1 MINNYKQYLMRN
13 ARGLLV
19 MMMGFFAFM
28 ASGQS
33 FTIDAVSTPANGG
46 SYYPYEEID
55 VTYSSDYS
63 WPTGTVFYLVL
74 DVDGDGEYSDGD
86 HMLDSQT
93 STNGTLTGNLP
104 NDPDTYD
111 LLVVAGN
118 SGSVGSDSE
127 LSDNQITVGTLTL
140 SGTDEFAYNLSF
152 DFASTDRSITS
163 ASADYDDGDNYT
175 LFVSLDADSVTSS
188 NPVTLEYIVGDD
200 TTSMSDIE
208 GDSEFTAVND
218 TLVFKL
224 PEGALTT
231 GVRFRL
237 SQQGG
242 DTLAADTLEWI
253 VSELRIQSNDDSF
266 IRYGVVN
273 NGGFTIASPTI
284 ITSNDT
290 VSTYVGELVEFDYD
304 AYGFTTNATIYL
316 YSGDLYD
323 PTDRYIIASTT
334 DTSGTLSGSWP
345 YDDDAD
351 LYLAGVY
358 GNTDTPIYDYEA
370 TDLTAT
376 GSTSTGFSMYF
387 GASGVRSVRT
397 PAEDLSGESYVTL
410 EVGASSDGNTF
421 TSDNGLMVQY
431 STNGSTWTSI
441 DTLTGNFN
449 TTYTYEVSGGMISSS
464 TQFRVRQVSTS
475 EGSGSNDWWLTNI
488 DVIQY
493 REDFN
498 SNYVFAPAN
507 PTNYSIEVLSI
518 LDDNDDAI
526 TEAFPGDEI
535 TILAKT
541 YGFDAEADS
550 ADFAVVIDDLFVLE
564 NANVS
569 VTAATDSLV
578 ITGTIPANVTYD
590 VGLDVEVK
598 LYDGSTAI
606 IGLDV
611 DVFDDYD
618 AEDEDSEISFDGG
631 EYDDVDMSVTFT
643 EAGDRWLT
651 TPAISIPT
659 TDGLTMEFT
668 LERVNGVR
676 SPSGTEVRL
685 EYSTDNGTTYTTLAD
700 FSINAAGTS
709 GTTYTLDSDTLV
721 SGVVST
727 GTMFRF
733 RQLSNNGL
741 DLDSWELS
749 DIQFMNG
756 TNILE
761 YTYVDYDGMSLDVN
775 EPIITLDAFDAG
787 TDYYPGMDLE
797 VTFSI
802 EGSFPTNTE
811 FSLLLDE
818 DYVMY
823 NLGDFSAAG
832 THTVKVPAK
841 VADIYDV
848 YIQADFREVES
859 GTAAL
864 TINEVQITNI
874 SVTSSESTTDGTY
887 EFIYPSNEITV
898 SYETVGFI
906 NDDVLAYLEVW
917 DNNEDEYVT
926 LEDSVTVG
934 DDITTTLPLGLD
946 YSGEPSFRLTLMDMS
961 GVRTFVVDNNT
972 WSSNETLSSE
982 YFPLDDRVAHNNNNY
997 FYNPSGQTG
1006 ERSATSIPLDFS
1018 YGGRVDF
1025 DMQIASTGWY
1035 IGDQDIYLQY
1045 STDKGETWVEFATGT
1060 ITNAYVDL
1068 FGSEEIPEE
1077 AWMDSVLV
1085 RFIYNED
1092 EFATYAENY
1101 VYFYGFDVEYTDYEP
1116 VAQEEFDL
1124 GDVSDLNLELL
1135 SISLATLDDTEF
1147 NLGEEFTVEYNVDGP
1162 FGDDVDFAVV
1172 MNETVSGEYMVLG
1185 ESDATGAVQLTVS
1198 APQLGF
1204 GDDDPTY
1211 EIAVYPFVK
1220 ESDTDTYRAAT
1231 ETEDLTED
1239 DDFVAISGRNSGQ
1252 SGYTGTITFDE
1263 TGERYLTTRELDL
1276 ADFGA
1281 ITLNFD
1287 FTFSGLEGTTLVL
1300 PILEAST
1307 DGSTFTA
1314 IPVTDATYEEDGLV
1328 YPGGSYSVE
1337 IDEMYQTETTS
1348 FRWRQPINGGED
1360 AHVWTLNNISVDKGE
1375 SNVFNP
1381 ASYTTTGMD
1390 QEVTLNEPNLDD
1402 YIWAQ
1407 ADSSVAV
1414 YNGDTFD
1421 YVWMVDTDA
1430 IDESHFPAGTSYT
1443 FSIDIVD
1450 PDTDEYLVL
1459 GTADDFG
1466 TFEATIPSWVPNAT
1480 YDVMIAAEFT
1490 VDDEVYEFD
1499 FDDNVVAQLDVFVRA
1514 LQTNF
1519 LFDENETFYAGNSA
1533 TFSVTLEND
1542 DTDGSTS
1549 VDLSAYYANLLV
1561 KDFDSGEDL
1570 ILATQLGDADI
1581 TVDLPPYL
1589 RGTYDFQIEFTED
1602 APLGEVGELTSSADL
1617 SDIASQDGFTNGD
1630 LYWEIITAEIDEQ
1643 TIRDLGTD
1651 VDIEG
1656 RVYHYGSNSFGYFRM
1671 QYSLDGGETWTNA
1684 INFGTSYYNYYS
1696 LDYDIDGLFATAT
1709 EDDETIM
1716 FRWALDGNYND
1727 GNSIFVNYINLN
1739 GSSSDLYSIDD
1750 NTEYFPNG
1758 PSLFATGVVFE
1769 NNSGRGLITTRDF
1782 EAGELENSTLIS
1794 FDVMFDEIPENLAS
1808 DQYLV
1813 FEYSIDG
1820 GASYT
1825 EIVSLPE
1832 SDEEEPLNAT
1842 YLVELEDD
1850 MKTNTTR
1857 FRFRQE
1863 ERDDIDVSIKNFSF
1877 IQGNIVPFDY
1887 ISASRTITN
1896 QQLLITGF
1904 AADEVCYGDD
1914 ITINYEVR
1922 GKFGEDNLVEVTA
1935 EGDASG
1941 SVSFDDLFSVVD
1953 GTGSITLSL
1962 PSDIMDEGDD
1972 NDWFRFTLDYDDE
1985 TNEDYDY
1992 SGSGVVSELS
2002 VEVIAPIEQDLSF
2015 SFDDP
2020 LECSPEDVVVTIS
2033 NPQDYFMYE
2042 VLNTEDNSV
2051 LGSLTYD
2058 PETGDNEV
2066 NIGTLSEDVDIT
2078 VRVTSMSSTGLT
2090 CNTRTQDDIETV
2102 EVQATYKLFRRGYNN
2117 TGVRLLV
2124 NDGDSRTICGSS
2136 YEVRLSV
2143 NRDAESSD
2151 ASTSI
2156 VEWFRD
2162 DLSTPVSIS
2171 GSILG
2176 DNETLLT
2183 GDYFARVT
2191 ETSGDIV
2198 CEYITESFSVTAVET
2213 PDRPVATVVSGDLT
2227 FCEGEGEVVLSGPD
2241 GFEYYQWNYGQTTQQ
2256 ITVDAA
2262 GSYTVRV
2269 SNVPFDIGCASSYSE
2284 AIVVESSDLID
2295 FKVQSASSTS
2305 DQYAISEGQAL
2316 QGCESKY
2323 IYFYGD
2329 NSTSFAGIVKIYK
2342 DGVEYASTTGSGYS
2356 ITESGE
2362 YYAEWISDDLN
2373 ATCTAESPTFTV
2385 EILTQPDT
2393 PSILAS
2399 GALEF
2404 CEGGSV
2410 TLTATTG
2417 HTYYRWYRNGTLLN
2431 SNSET
2436 LTVTQNSGRYQVEVA
2451 DVPFSVGCT
2460 SDLSK
2465 GVEVT
2470 VYNEPTLTL
2479 NSNYYGNFS
2488 GGEIFEICSS
2498 SSDDLYL
2505 RSYNSASYP
2514 VVWYLDGAPIEASEV
2529 QPSTSSLYTYV
2540 YPTAS
2545 GQYHFET
2552 TIGNSA
2558 NACTFVSEP
2567 VNVVYNEQPAAV
2579 TIATPATTSF
2589 CDGETEVTLE
2599 ADAGFTNY
2607 RWYFNGSPL
2616 TDGTGT
2622 SNTLTVNRAG
2632 EYTVTV
2638 ANEAGCES
2646 EISNRIIIEEI
2657 ALPST
2662 SINIFEYDSDCS
2674 TGDLIIGVNNT
2685 NSEFDY
2691 QLTLRETG
2699 EPFGPVFTGST
2710 SDTIYVTLSGLTT
2723 YTQFGVEVSYADG
2736 TGCTNSVEYVDAVE
2750 PDFVVL
2756 DLSGNTITAD
2766 ISGDYIDYTWYRND
2780 VELRNVTGTTLT
2792 VTDAAT
2798 YSIEV
2803 VFEGGC
2809 TMTSNAVA
2817 LTSAGRVSN
2826 PVDGKVVANTYPNP
2840 TTNIVNL
2847 DIPGDDMGEYKVQIM
2862 TLSGQIIMSET
2873 FNKETEQFTQSFN
2886 ISTLK
2891 AGIYN
2896 MTVVKGDN
2904 VENIRIVKQ

>member
-1 MINNYKQYLMRN
+1 M
-13 ARGLLV
+13 
-19 MMMGFFAFM
+19 
-28 ASGQS
+28 
-33 FTIDAVSTPANGG
+33 
-46 SYYPYEEID
+46 
-55 VTYSSDYS
+55 
-63 WPTGTVFYLVL
+63 
-74 DVDGDGEYSDGD
+74 
-86 HMLDSQT
+86 
-93 STNGTLTGNLP
+93 
-104 NDPDTYD
+104 
-111 LLVVAGN
+111 
-118 SGSVGSDSE
+118 
-127 LSDNQITVGTLTL
+127 
-140 SGTDEFAYNLSF
+140 
-152 DFASTDRSITS
+152 
-163 ASADYDDGDNYT
+163 
-175 LFVSLDADSVTSS
+175 
-188 NPVTLEYIVGDD
+188 
-200 TTSMSDIE
+200 
-208 GDSEFTAVND
+208 
-218 TLVFKL
+218 
-224 PEGALTT
+224 
-231 GVRFRL
+231 
-237 SQQGG
+237 
-242 DTLAADTLEWI
+242 
-253 VSELRIQSNDDSF
+253 
-266 IRYGVVN
+266 
-273 NGGFTIASPTI
+273 
-284 ITSNDT
+284 
-290 VSTYVGELVEFDYD
+290 
-304 AYGFTTNATIYL
+304 
-316 YSGDLYD
+316 
-323 PTDRYIIASTT
+323 
-334 DTSGTLSGSWP
+334 
-345 YDDDAD
+345 
-351 LYLAGVY
+351 
-358 GNTDTPIYDYEA
+358 
-370 TDLTAT
+370 
-376 GSTSTGFSMYF
+376 
-387 GASGVRSVRT
+387 
-397 PAEDLSGESYVTL
+397 
-410 EVGASSDGNTF
+410 
-421 TSDNGLMVQY
+421 
-431 STNGSTWTSI
+431 
-441 DTLTGNFN
+441 
-449 TTYTYEVSGGMISSS
+449 
-464 TQFRVRQVSTS
+464 
-475 EGSGSNDWWLTNI
+475 
-488 DVIQY
+488 
-493 REDFN
+493 
-498 SNYVFAPAN
+498 
-507 PTNYSIEVLSI
+507 
-518 LDDNDDAI
+518 
-526 TEAFPGDEI
+526 
-535 TILAKT
+535 
-541 YGFDAEADS
+541 
-550 ADFAVVIDDLFVLE
+550 
-564 NANVS
+564 
-569 VTAATDSLV
+569 
-578 ITGTIPANVTYD
+578 
-590 VGLDVEVK
+590 
-598 LYDGSTAI
+598 
-606 IGLDV
+606 
-611 DVFDDYD
+611 
-618 AEDEDSEISFDGG
+618 
-631 EYDDVDMSVTFT
+631 
-643 EAGDRWLT
+643 
-651 TPAISIPT
+651 
-659 TDGLTMEFT
+659 
-668 LERVNGVR
+668 
-676 SPSGTEVRL
+676 
-685 EYSTDNGTTYTTLAD
+685 
-700 FSINAAGTS
+700 
-709 GTTYTLDSDTLV
+709 
-721 SGVVST
+721 
-727 GTMFRF
+727 
-733 RQLSNNGL
+733 
-741 DLDSWELS
+741 
-749 DIQFMNG
+749 
-756 TNILE
+756 
-761 YTYVDYDGMSLDVN
+761 
-775 EPIITLDAFDAG
+775 
-787 TDYYPGMDLE
+787 
-797 VTFSI
+797 
-802 EGSFPTNTE
+802 
-811 FSLLLDE
+811 
-818 DYVMY
+818 
-823 NLGDFSAAG
+823 
-832 THTVKVPAK
+832 
-841 VADIYDV
+841 
-848 YIQADFREVES
+848 
-859 GTAAL
+859 
-864 TINEVQITNI
+864 
-874 SVTSSESTTDGTY
+874 
-887 EFIYPSNEITV
+887 
-898 SYETVGFI
+898 
-906 NDDVLAYLEVW
+906 
-917 DNNEDEYVT
+917 
-926 LEDSVTVG
+926 
-934 DDITTTLPLGLD
+934 
-946 YSGEPSFRLTLMDMS
+946 
-961 GVRTFVVDNNT
+961 
-972 WSSNETLSSE
+972 
-982 YFPLDDRVAHNNNNY
+982 
-997 FYNPSGQTG
+997 
-1006 ERSATSIPLDFS
+1006 
-1018 YGGRVDF
+1018 
-1025 DMQIASTGWY
+1025 
-1035 IGDQDIYLQY
+1035 
-1045 STDKGETWVEFATGT
+1045 
-1060 ITNAYVDL
+1060 
-1068 FGSEEIPEE
+1068 
-1077 AWMDSVLV
+1077 
-1085 RFIYNED
+1085 
-1092 EFATYAENY
+1092 
-1101 VYFYGFDVEYTDYEP
+1101 
-1116 VAQEEFDL
+1116 

-1135 SISLATLDDTEF
+1135 SISLATLEDTEF

-1162 FGDDVDFAVV
+1162 FGDEVDFAVV
-1172 MNETVSGEYMVLG
+1172 MNETNSGEYMVLG

-1204 GDDDPTY
+1204 GEDDPDY
-1211 EIAVYPFVK
+1211 EIAIYPFVK
-1220 ESDTDTYRAAT
+1220 VTDSDTYRAAT

-1239 DDFVAISGRNSGQ
+1239 DDFVAISGRNSGE

-1263 TGERYLTTRELDL
+1263 IGERYITTRELDL
-1276 ADFGA
+1276 AGFGSV
-1281 ITLNFD
+1281 TLNFESE
-1287 FTFSGLEGTTLVL
+1287 FTGLEGTTLVL

-1314 IPVTDATYEEDGLV
+1314 IPVTDATYEDEGLV
-1328 YPGGSYSVE
+1328 YGAESYSVE

-1348 FRWRQPINGGED
+1348 FRWRQPINGGDD
-1360 AHVWTLNNISVDKGE
+1360 AHVWTLSDISVDKGE

-1421 YVWMVDTDA
+1421 YVWMVDTDS

-1549 VDLSAYYANLLV
+1549 VDLSTYYANLLV

-1684 INFGTSYYNYYS
+1684 LNFGTSYYNYYS

-1739 GSSSDLYSIDD
+1739 GSLSDINGIDD

-1794 FDVMFDEIPENLAS
+1794 FDVMFDEIPENLAAN
-1808 DQYLV
+1808 QYLV

-1842 YLVELEDD
+1842 YLVEVEDD
-1850 MKTNTTR
+1850 MKTNDTR

-1863 ERDDIDVSIKNFSF
+1863 ERDNIDVSIKNFSF

-1887 ISASRTITN
+1887 ISANRDITN

-1914 ITINYEVR
+1914 VTINYEVR
-1922 GKFGEDNLVEVTA
+1922 GKFGADNMVEVSA
-1935 EGDASG
+1935 EGDDVG
-1941 SVSFDDLFSVVD
+1941 SVSFDQTFNVVD
-1953 GTGSITLSL
+1953 GTGNITLAL
-1962 PSDIMDEGDD
+1962 PSDLMTEGDN
-1972 NDWFRFTLDYDDE
+1972 NDWLRFTLSYDDQ

-1992 SGSGVVSELS
+1992 SDDGVISELS
-2002 VEVIAPIEQDLSF
+2002 VEIIAPIDQDLSY
-2015 SFDDP
+2015 SVDDV
-2020 LECSPEDVVVTIS
+2020 LECNAVDVMVDIS
-2033 NPQDYFMYE
+2033 SPQDYFMYE
-2042 VLNTEDNSV
+2042 VLNAEDNSV

-2058 PETGDNEV
+2058 PEVGDTEV
-2066 NIGTLSEDVDIT
+2066 NIGTISEDVNLTI
-2078 VRVTSMSSTGLT
+2078 RVTSMSSTGTT
-2090 CNTRTQDDIETV
+2090 CTSRTQDDEEEV
-2102 EVQATYKLFRRGYNN
+2102 EVMETYKLFRRGYSN
-2117 TGVRLLV
+2117 TGIRILV
-2124 NDGDSRTICGSS
+2124 EADDSRTICGSS
-2136 YEVRLSV
+2136 AEVRLSV
-2143 NRDAESSD
+2143 NRTSEDGDAGSSV
-2151 ASTSI
+2151 

-2171 GSILG
+2171 GTILG

-2191 ETSGDIV
+2191 ETNDDGDVV

-2213 PDRPVATVVSGDLT
+2213 PERPVVTVVSGELS
-2227 FCEGEGEVVLSGPD
+2227 FCEGDGEVVLSAPEGY
-2241 GFEYYQWNYGQTTQQ
+2241 EYYEWSNGATTQE
-2256 ITVDAA
+2256 ITVEDA
-2262 GSYTVRV
+2262 GNYRVRV
-2269 SNVPFDIGCASSYSE
+2269 ADVPFDIGCSSDYSE
-2284 AIVVESSDLID
+2284 YVYVESSELVD
-2295 FKVQSASSTS
+2295 FKVQTANSSS
-2305 DQYAISEGQAL
+2305 DQYSVSEGQAL
-2316 QGCESKY
+2316 QGCDSRTL
-2323 IYFYGD
+2323 YFYD
-2329 NSTSFAGIVKIYK
+2329 NTTTTFSGIVKIYR
-2342 DGVEYASTTGSGYS
+2342 DGVEFASTTGSNYS

-2362 YYAEWISDDLN
+2362 YFAEWISNDLN
-2373 ATCTAESPTFTV
+2373 VTCTVVSPTFTV
-2385 EILTQPDT
+2385 EILEQPEMPVIT
-2393 PSILAS
+2393 AS
-2399 GALEF
+2399 GALDF
-2404 CEGGSV
+2404 CDGGSV
-2410 TLTATTG
+2410 TLTATAG
-2417 HTYYRWYRNGTLLN
+2417 HAYYRWYRNNVLLN
-2431 SNSET
+2431 SNSQT
-2436 LTVTQNSGRYQVEVA
+2436 LTVRTNSGRYQVQVS
-2451 DVPFSVGCT
+2451 DVPFQVGCT

-2465 GVEVT
+2465 GVEVN
-2470 VYNEPTLTL
+2470 VYTEPDLTIY
-2479 NSNYYGNFS
+2479 SNYYGNFN

-2498 SSDDLYL
+2498 DNEDLYL

-2710 SDTIYVTLSGLTT
+2710 SNTIYVTLSGLTT